1 VREFVRVLDACNFA
15 VVPDSGWTD
24 WDVEASVGPWA
35 KVRVRTVE
43 EDHGGGH
50 RLVRARFCLL
60 PTLFTRLWM
69 LLLLLAAALLA
80 TNNPFPAAVLCAL
93 VASVLT
99 LVWQRA
105 TRHARSIIQIFDYTA
120 QDLGYWRKPWRSETP
135 TGERAS
141 SLGEPAAGEAS
152 VS

>member
-1 VREFVRVLDACNFA
+1 
-15 VVPDSGWTD
+15 
-24 WDVEASVGPWA
+24 
-35 KVRVRTVE
+35 
-43 EDHGGGH
+43 
-50 RLVRARFCLL
+50 
-60 PTLFTRLWM
+60 
-69 LLLLLAAALLA
+69 LA

-120 QDLGYWRKPWRSETP
+120 QDLKYWRKPWRSETP

-141 SLGEPAAGEAS
+141 PLGEPAAEEAP